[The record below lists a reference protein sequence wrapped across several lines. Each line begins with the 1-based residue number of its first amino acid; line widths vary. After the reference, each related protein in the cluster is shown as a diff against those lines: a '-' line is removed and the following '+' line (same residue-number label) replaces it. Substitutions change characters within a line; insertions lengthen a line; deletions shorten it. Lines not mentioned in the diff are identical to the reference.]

1 MQLKGANKN
10 QIPRFEL
17 FYLFLILMHFIL
29 QNDHLYGLLIDH
41 KQILLFISKRGL
53 KGAKIKKLHIFGR
66 YI

>member
-10 QIPRFEL
+10 QIPRFE
-17 FYLFLILMHFIL
+17 LFLILMHFIL

-41 KQILLFISKRGL
+41 KQILLFILKRGL